1 VDMQIEQIESQLESL
16 SEAELQKVLE
26 DTRRLLEEKRKKRQE
41 EVKRQIIELADSVG
55 LEVSFRVKGESRE
68 IRPVRRRSKAAPKY
82 RHPTDPTLTWSGRGQ
97 MPRWLRDLVN
107 QGHDKEEFRIR
118 D

>member
-1 VDMQIEQIESQLESL
+1 MDMQIEQLERQLKGL
-16 SEAELQKVLE
+16 SAEELTKVLE
-26 DTRRLLEEKRKKRQE
+26 DARRVLEEKQKQRRE
-41 EVKRQIIELADSVG
+41 EVKRQILELAESVG
-55 LEVSFRVKGESRE
+55 LEVSFRAKRKAGET
-68 IRPVRRRSKAAPKY
+68 RPVRTRAKVAPKY

-97 MPRWLRDLVN
+97 MPRWLRELVD